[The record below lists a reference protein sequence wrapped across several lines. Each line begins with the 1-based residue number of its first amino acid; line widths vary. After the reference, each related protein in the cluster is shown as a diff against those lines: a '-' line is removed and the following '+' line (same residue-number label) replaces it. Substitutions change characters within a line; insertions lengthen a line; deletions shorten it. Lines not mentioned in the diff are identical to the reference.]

1 MTALYM
7 KTFNTRHFKG
17 SPCQQVLSSG
27 PTEDWLYFIWVEKQT
42 NKNYTYTLCK
52 KHVLYFLDPTRSSCH
67 EGVWVSDYD
76 VEDTMTLLWN
86 ILTPCN

>member
-42 NKNYTYTLCK
+42 NKKL
-52 KHVLYFLDPTRSSCH
+52 HLYF
-67 EGVWVSDYD
+67 
-76 VEDTMTLLWN
+76 M
-86 ILTPCN
+86 

>member
-27 PTEDWLYFIWVEKQT
+27 PTEDWFYFIWVEKQT
-42 NKNYTYTLCK
+42 SKNYTYTLCK
-52 KHVLYFLDPTRSSCH
+52 KYVLYFLAPTGSSIFFYNLPAMKAF
-67 EGVWVSDYD
+67 EFQ
-76 VEDTMTLLWN
+76 MMM
-86 ILTPCN
+86 